1 MAVMDSGEEA
11 VVRKLGFKILADLTD
26 VPFLGSVHVTTE
38 TFMRKNADVVKKY
51 MRGIVKTL
59 KFIWAKP
66 EQTKVVLK
74 KLYRETDDV
83 VAAERYKALV
93 KFFPAVP
100 YVTEDA
106 VSVILDI
113 LREKGELKKRVEPS
127 EFLNVGFLREAAE
140 VEKTK

>member
-1 MAVMDSGEEA
+1 MDSGEEA
-11 VVRKLGFKILADLTD
+11 VVRKLGVKILADLTD

-74 KLYRETDDV
+74 KIYRETDDV
-83 VAAERYKALV
+83 VAAERYKTLV

-106 VSVILDI
+106 VKVILDI

-127 EFLNVGFLREAAE
+127 EFLNVGFLRQAAE